1 MDEGEFL
8 ISQIFKKIKNKVF
21 NIKESIYLKKF
32 IGNSASGIYSLN
44 KNDKDLYMAEK
55 ITKMPKMI
63 HNNYNKDLE
72 LIAIKNRNI
81 YWPNGIDKKD
91 LPWLYH
97 EIFDDFFKNPSSYN
111 NKNMHIASVEWV
123 VDAGCCEGFFSLFV
137 FERNKQ
143 TKIVALEPLKEMRKA
158 LLKTFELENKA
169 GRFFLEEK
177 ALGKN
182 NGLIKFKTNQ
192 DHLCDSSSISNN
204 KVADGILGYD
214 VKMTTLDQISTKYNL
229 LQNGLVKMDIEGA
242 EMEALMGGVELMKE
256 YKPKLA
262 IAVYHDYENAAKC
275 RDIILDANPSYN
287 IEFRGMYGYFKPPR
301 PYILFAW

>member
-1 MDEGEFL
+1 MDEGKLL
-8 ISQIFKKIKNKVF
+8 IGRIFKKIKNKVL
-21 NIKESIYLKKF
+21 NIKENIYLEKF
-32 IGNSASGIYSLN
+32 IGNSTSGIYSFS

-63 HNNYNKDLE
+63 SNNYNNDLE
-72 LIAIKNRNI
+72 LIAIENRNI
-81 YWPNGIDKKD
+81 YWPNGINKKD

-111 NKNMHIASVEWV
+111 HKSMHIASVDWV

-143 TKIVALEPLKEMRKA
+143 AKIVALEPLKEMREA
-158 LLKTFELENKA
+158 LLKTFEMENNI

-177 ALGKN
+177 ALGEN
-182 NGLIKFKTNQ
+182 NGLIKFKSNQ
-192 DHLCDSSSISNN
+192 DHLCDSSINSN
-204 KVADGILGYD
+204 KDVDSVSDYD
-214 VKMTTLDQISTKYNL
+214 VKVTTLDQISTKYNL
-229 LQNGLVKMDIEGA
+229 LKNGLVKMDIEGA
-242 EMEALMGGVELMKE
+242 EMEALRGGMKFMKE

-262 IAVYHDYENAAKC
+262 IAVYHDYENAVKC

>member
-1 MDEGEFL
+1 MDEGKLL
-8 ISQIFKKIKNKVF
+8 IGRIFKKIKNKVL
-21 NIKESIYLKKF
+21 NIKENIYLEKF
-32 IGNSASGIYSLN
+32 IGNSTSGIYSFS

-63 HNNYNKDLE
+63 NNNYNNDLE
-72 LIAIKNRNI
+72 LITIENRNI
-81 YWPNGIDKKD
+81 YWPNGINKKD

-111 NKNMHIASVEWV
+111 HKSMKITSVDWV

-143 TKIVALEPLKEMRKA
+143 AKIVALEPLKEMREA
-158 LLKTFELENKA
+158 LLKTFELENSV

-177 ALGKN
+177 ALGENK
-182 NGLIKFKTNQ
+182 GLIKFKSNQ
-192 DHLCDSSSISNN
+192 DHLCDSSISNN
-204 KVADGILGYD
+204 KDMDSVSDYD
-214 VKMTTLDQISTKYNL
+214 VKVTTLDQISTKYNL

-242 EMEALMGGVELMKE
+242 EMEALRGGVKLMKE

-262 IAVYHDYENAAKC
+262 IAVYHDYENAVKC

>member
-1 MDEGEFL
+1 MDEGKLL
-8 ISQIFKKIKNKVF
+8 IGRIFKKIKNKVF
-21 NIKESIYLKKF
+21 NIKENIYLKKF
-32 IGNSASGIYSLN
+32 IGNSTLGIYSFN
-44 KNDKDLYMAEK
+44 ENDKDLYMAEK

-63 HNNYNKDLE
+63 SNNYNNDLE
-72 LIAIKNRNI
+72 LITIENRNI
-81 YWPNGIDKKD
+81 YWPNGINKKD

-111 NKNMHIASVEWV
+111 HKSMQITSVDWV

-143 TKIVALEPLKEMRKA
+143 VKIVALEPLKEMREA
-158 LLKTFELENKA
+158 LLKTFELENNI

-177 ALGKN
+177 ALGEN
-182 NGLIKFKTNQ
+182 NGLIKFKSNQ
-192 DHLCDSSSISNN
+192 DHLCDSSINNN
-204 KVADGILGYD
+204 KDVDSVSDYD
-214 VKMTTLDQISTKYNL
+214 VKVTTLDQISTKYNL
-229 LQNGLVKMDIEGA
+229 LKNGLVKMDIEGA
-242 EMEALMGGVELMKE
+242 EMEALKGGVKLMKE
-256 YKPKLA
+256 CKPKLA
-262 IAVYHDYENAAKC
+262 IAVYHDYENAVKC